1 MNILPSDEHDLTP
14 LSQVLLHHGHVE
26 SAISEKNPLLGVVIY
41 DSCRDDPKE
50 FIKKKLDAS
59 KQSSGYIIKSSPNL
73 VIGYG
78 TMPNMKSFEE
88 NDMKTGENTG
98 IYMKH
103 LLNHIRR
110 KDLDI
115 ERVFKNVQTDFQK
128 LTAASISERMKPE
141 YRSSLGQEMYLGAN
155 LRQRK
160 TNVLQKAFFR
170 LTRCDYLFSPFSPQ
184 STSGKFEFQ
193 MGIKW
198 NQDDTNLSWVHGQV
212 SGKNLFL
219 FFRFCVS
226 KSPAS
231 KTLILTIF
239 EREFCLKWDQKV

>member
-1 MNILPSDEHDLTP
+1 MTP
-14 LSQVLLHHGHVE
+14 LSQVLLHHGHIE
-26 SAISEKNPLLGVVIY
+26 SVISEKNPLLGVIIY

-50 FIKKKLDAS
+50 FIKKKLEAS
-59 KQSSGYIIKSSPNL
+59 QQSSGYIIKSSPNL

-78 TMPNMKSFEE
+78 TMANLKAFEE
-88 NDMKTGENTG
+88 NDTRTGTNIG

-110 KDLDI
+110 KDQDI
-115 ERVFKNVQTDFQK
+115 ERVFKNVQNDFLK

-141 YRSSLGQEMYLGAN
+141 YKSSLGQEMYLGAN

-170 LTRCDYLFSPFSPQ
+170 LTRCDYLFSPFSSQ
-184 STSGKFEFQ
+184 SSCGKFEFQ

-212 SGKNLFL
+212 STVISISVCIANASTQIG
-219 FFRFCVS
+219 R
-226 KSPAS
+226 KS
-231 KTLILTIF
+231 LI
-239 EREFCLKWDQKV
+239 KPN

>member
-1 MNILPSDEHDLTP
+1 M
-14 LSQVLLHHGHVE
+14 SQVLLHHGHVE
-26 SAISEKNPLLGVVIY
+26 SVISEKNPLLGVIIY
-41 DSCRDDPKE
+41 DSCRDDPKD
-50 FIKKKLDAS
+50 FLKKRLDAS

-78 TMPNMKSFEE
+78 TMANMKAFEE
-88 NDMKTGENTG
+88 NDTRTGTHIG

-115 ERVFKNVQTDFQK
+115 ERVFKNVQNDFQK
-128 LTAASISERMKPE
+128 LTAASISERMMPE

-155 LRQRK
+155 LRQKK

-170 LTRCDYLFSPFSPQ
+170 LSRCEYLFSPFLQ
-184 STSGKFEFQ
+184 STSNGKFEFQ

-198 NQDDTNLSWVHGQV
+198 NEEDTNCTWVHGQV
-212 SGKNLFL
+212 SHSRHLFVLLCQLKIESYLTTLSKLANSGSDVCFQNL
-219 FFRFCVS
+219 RN
-226 KSPAS
+226 
-231 KTLILTIF
+231 
-239 EREFCLKWDQKV
+239 

>member
-219 FFRFCVS
+219 FFGFVS
-226 KSPAS
+226 
-231 KTLILTIF
+231 
-239 EREFCLKWDQKV
+239 QKVRPPKL

>member
-1 MNILPSDEHDLTP
+1 MRNVLTFLYFENWKYLNLVSIPDEQDVSP
-14 LSQVLLHHGHVE
+14 VSQILLHHGHVE
-26 SAISEKNPLLGVVIY
+26 SIIAEKNPLLGVIIY
-41 DSCRDDPKE
+41 DSCRDDPKD
-50 FIKKKLDAS
+50 FLRKKLEAS

-78 TMPNMKSFEE
+78 TMANMKAFEE
-88 NDMKTGENTG
+88 NDTRTGTHIG

-115 ERVFKNVQTDFQK
+115 ERVFKNVQNDFQK
-128 LTAASISERMKPE
+128 LTAASISERMMPE

-155 LRQRK
+155 LRQKK

-170 LTRCDYLFSPFSPQ
+170 LTRCEFLFSPFLQ
-184 STSGKFEFQ
+184 STSSGKFEFQ

-198 NQDDTNLSWVHGQV
+198 NEEDTNCTWVHGQV
-212 SGKNLFL
+212 IT
-219 FFRFCVS
+219 
-226 KSPAS
+226 P
-231 KTLILTIF
+231 I
-239 EREFCLKWDQKV
+239 